1 MPIRPVSI
9 VNKFN
14 LSFFIMNYYLQNIK
28 SRADRAKG
36 FKLILEDL
44 IEKLSVN
51 EYDIES
57 VDQEIKAK
65 EDKIKELTKEIERQD
80 QLLSGKV
87 TP

>member
-1 MPIRPVSI
+1 
-9 VNKFN
+9 
-14 LSFFIMNYYLQNIK
+14 MNYYLQNIK
-28 SRADRAKG
+28 SKADRAKG
-36 FKLILEDL
+36 FKLILEEL

-57 VDQEIKAK
+57 VDQEIEAK

>member
-1 MPIRPVSI
+1 M
-9 VNKFN
+9 
-14 LSFFIMNYYLQNIK
+14 
-28 SRADRAKG
+28 
-36 FKLILEDL
+36 LEEL

-57 VDQEIKAK
+57 VDAEIKAK

>member
-1 MPIRPVSI
+1 MGGESP
-9 VNKFN
+9 
-14 LSFFIMNYYLQNIK
+14 SFFNMNYYLQNIK

-44 IEKLSVN
+44 IDKLSVN

-57 VDQEIKAK
+57 VDQELK
-65 EDKIKELTKEIERQD
+65 ERDAKIKELTKEVERQD

>member
-1 MPIRPVSI
+1 MGGESP
-9 VNKFN
+9 
-14 LSFFIMNYYLQNIK
+14 SFFNMNYYLQNIK

-44 IEKLSVN
+44 IDKLSVN

-57 VDQEIKAK
+57 VDAEIKAK
-65 EDKIKELTKEIERQD
+65 EDKIQELTKEIERQD

>member
-1 MPIRPVSI
+1 
-9 VNKFN
+9 
-14 LSFFIMNYYLQNIK
+14 MNYYLQNIK
-28 SRADRAKG
+28 SKAARAKG
-36 FKLILEDL
+36 FKLILEEL

-57 VDQEIKAK
+57 VDQEIEAK